1 MDKEQELIIPL
12 SSDECG
18 ASGGEADSDEDVV
31 TSYPQVYSA
40 VSGESDAML
49 PTAPRPPAGPLP
61 TISVTPHSPAAA
73 PRAYASVLEDSLQQ
87 VRELHETVQLMRNAT
102 ASSSNYQHNP
112 REFAAFAL
120 NPLLAQVARLSA
132 SCPILNEAGQ
142 EPEILGGSLGSS
154 PLHQPP
160 SRKGSGT
167 QDWLSQPETQR
178 RKSWTALEDLSGTG
192 KVKHT
197 RQRSISLSSMESEAD
212 ESSLIDNVDGS
223 TVRLLGPD
231 APIIIRHRTR
241 ASTGGASTHSL
252 NEADLQND
260 FNKIKA
266 KRDAE
271 QLRLL
276 PQRLPLQKSVSTPS
290 IIAVRDLAPEPTLAG
305 GQPTLP
311 ILMSRGRPSGTES
324 ETEEEGSRSSHTH
337 YDINYKEQFN
347 HLHNIAYDRHIEKR
361 RKRGSLFFRK
371 KKDKTKKFTHQWVSA
386 CYGSSQTCDMCTKPL
401 GNKPALYCDTCG
413 TTVHQNTCKDSIVE
427 CINVKIKGAKSTSK
441 LSGFGVPL
449 TSSKN
454 PSSKR
459 GSNAVPNSMTTSS
472 SQILCDDKDSDAHG
486 HHDATNFGEDVALV
500 QSEFLSDTTVT
511 ASDLCS
517 DLSLGLHENEP
528 DTWTPHAGK
537 EVTRKM
543 KDKEV
548 KRQEHIYEFILTEK
562 HHCMTLLVMQK
573 IFVEGLQKYFN
584 LGPGLERMFPRLA
597 DLTELH
603 LGLLSKLRQ
612 RQRESPVVNSIADI
626 LLEQFS
632 NENAAKLKSAYGE
645 FCSRHR
651 DAVEMYKYYV
661 QNDVKL
667 EEFVKH
673 CQTNPLLKKKG
684 IPECI
689 LFVTQRLTKYP
700 LLIEPLIKTSKEN
713 RQEQEALQKA
723 LALVKEILVEVDAQ
737 VAKKEK
743 EDRKLDIYHRI
754 DAKSSTIHRGH
765 KFKKS
770 DILQGNRSLK
780 FEGVAM
786 LMQGR
791 GKMQVVLVIVLSDV
805 LFFLQEN
812 SNKYTFFTPE
822 NKAGVVSLQK
832 LLVREKAGQDSRG
845 IYLISSNPADPE
857 MFELKVH
864 KPKDKQVWIQAIR
877 EAVQSCPEE
886 DEAANVSAED
896 KQQDKQHHVRNLIAL
911 LRQNDVEQALLL
923 EEKMHLQLR
932 LLEASGLEPPSPPT
946 YRHLVNENADTG
958 LMWKEVLTAVQE
970 VSQLASSLYATGT
983 NLSRSVSSAG
993 EHHSETYV
1001 SPILPKRAETFGG
1014 FDNNQAPLKVVASK
1028 KLLQSSIGAAPA
1040 TSPDFENLKP
1050 GDSRLF
1056 ERLPYRNCV
1065 ISGKPVING
1074 SSVNNESQQ
1083 SPQQNQ
1089 RQQQQQQIQ
1098 AQASQPQVQ
1107 QLNAPPDAP
1116 ALLSL
1121 GREQQT
1127 AAIQLSHYVYTL
1139 LCIIS
1144 QLMTTNGSL
1153 QAQLANLKGSD
1164 KQYRHNQQLEE
1175 LRNLQDKLS
1184 GEKASWAAMKEQE
1197 EKEIEEK
1204 RQGLLRLQEQVQ
1216 AEQNDINQQRDQL
1229 YRKMEVL
1236 TSQGLLISPN
1246 VAIPVAGQLDDSSKD
1261 SSEES
1266 SPQSSDTSSATSA
1279 LSSQSSMSHLTSVG
1293 EKRKESKW
1301 GKSNT
1306 QSKQLPLN
1314 LISATNQQ
1322 KVSQN
1327 LPVKQQIPLKL
1338 ASRLSTGGSESKL
1351 MSSGGPQQILP
1362 LKLSQDEKIRRTS
1375 TAGYQRLSENS
1386 FSPPS
1391 EESTPTTHSHFRT
1404 GSSPAMMQQ
1413 SPPSSGS
1420 SSQCQSPSSAKASR
1434 THTYPKLPDKFKV
1447 RGEQPLSQD
1456 EEVIYF

>member
-1 MDKEQELIIPL
+1 MDKERELLIHV

-18 ASGGEADSDEDVV
+18 GSGGEPDSDEDVV
-31 TSYPQVYSA
+31 TDYHADFDA
-40 VSGESDAML
+40 VAGDSRML
-49 PTAPRPPAGPLP
+49 PAAAPRPPAGPLP

-73 PRAYASVLEDSLQQ
+73 PRTYAVLEDSLQQ
-87 VRELHETVQLMRNAT
+87 VRELHESVQLMRNAT
-102 ASSSNYQHNP
+102 ASSTGFSHNS
-112 REFAAFAL
+112 REFAAFTL

-132 SCPILNEAGQ
+132 SCPALNEAGQ
-142 EPEILGGSLGSS
+142 EPDAFGGSLGSS

-160 SRKGSGT
+160 SRKGSGA
-167 QDWLSQPETQR
+167 QDWLVQPETQR
-178 RKSWTALEDLSGTG
+178 RKSWTALEDLSNTG
-192 KVKHT
+192 KMKHA

-231 APIIIRHRTR
+231 APIIIRHRAR
-241 ASTGGASTHSL
+241 VSTGGASTHSL

-266 KRDAE
+266 KREAE
-271 QLRLL
+271 HIRLL

-290 IIAVRDLAPEPTLAG
+290 IIAVRELAPEPVLVG
-305 GQPTLP
+305 VPPTLP
-311 ILMSRGRPSGTES
+311 LGRPSGTES
-324 ETEEEGSRSSHTH
+324 ETEEEGSRSGHMPH
-337 YDINYKEQFN
+337 YDVHYKQ
-347 HLHNIAYDRHIEKR
+347 HLHDIPYDRHSEKR

-371 KKDKTKKFTHQWVSA
+371 KKDKTKKASTHQWVSA
-386 CYGSSQTCDMCTKPL
+386 CYGSSHICDVCAKHL
-401 GNKPALYCDTCG
+401 SNKPALYCEICG
-413 TTVHQNTCKDSIVE
+413 TTVHQNTCKDNILE
-427 CINVKIKGAKSTSK
+427 CVSVKIKGAKSTSK

-449 TSSKN
+449 SSAKN
-454 PSSKR
+454 LSSKR
-459 GSNAVPNSMTTSS
+459 GSGSVPNPVSS
-472 SQILCDDKDSDAHG
+472 STSQILCDDKDSDSHHG
-486 HHDATNFGEDVALV
+486 HHDPTNFADDLALV
-500 QSEFLSDTTVT
+500 HSEFLSDTSVT

-517 DLSLGLHENEP
+517 DLSLRLHESEP
-528 DTWTPHAGK
+528 ETWTPHVGK
-537 EVTRKM
+537 EVSRKL
-543 KDKEV
+543 KEKEV

-573 IFVEGLQKYFN
+573 IFVDGLQKYFN
-584 LGPGLERMFPRLA
+584 LGPNLERMFPRLA

-603 LGLLSKLRQ
+603 LELLSRLRQ
-612 RQRESPVVNSIADI
+612 RQRESPVVSSIADI

-632 NENAAKLKSAYGE
+632 KEHAVKLKSAYGE

-651 DAVEMYKYYV
+651 DAVEIYKYYA
-661 QNDVKL
+661 QQDGRFG
-667 EEFVKH
+667 EFVKH

-700 LLIEPLIKTSKEN
+700 LLIEPLIKTSKDN
-713 RQEQEALQKA
+713 KQEQETLQKA
-723 LALVKEILVEVDAQ
+723 LSLVKEILVEVDAQ
-737 VAKKEK
+737 VAEKEK

-754 DAKSSTIHRGH
+754 DAKSFTIHRGH

-791 GKMQVVLVIVLSDV
+791 GKMQVVLVIVLTDV

-812 SNKYTFFTPE
+812 STKYSFFTPD

-864 KPKDKQVWIQAIR
+864 KPKDKQVWIHAIR
-877 EAVQSCPEE
+877 EAVQNCPEE
-886 DEAANVSAED
+886 EEDPSTLSAED
-896 KQQDKQHHVRNLIAL
+896 RQGLLNAKQHQVRNLIAL
-911 LRQNDVEQALLL
+911 LRQNDIEQALLL
-923 EEKMHLQLR
+923 EEKMSLQLK
-932 LLEASGLEPPSPPT
+932 LLAASGLEPPSPPA
-946 YRHLVNENADTG
+946 YRHLVSESADTG
-958 LMWKEVLTAVQE
+958 QMWKEE

-993 EHHSETYV
+993 EHQSETYV

-1014 FDNNQAPLKVVASK
+1014 FDNNQAPLKLMGK
-1028 KLLQSSIGAAPA
+1028 KLHQQSAAGAAPTA
-1040 TSPDFENLKP
+1040 TPDFENLKP

-1065 ISGKPVING
+1065 ITGKPLING
-1074 SSVNNESQQ
+1074 SAVNVNSNA
-1083 SPQQNQ
+1083 PP
-1089 RQQQQQQIQ
+1089 
-1098 AQASQPQVQ
+1098 ASQPMPAQGQ
-1107 QLNAPPDAP
+1107 RAPTNQLTAPPDAP

-1121 GREQQT
+1121 GREQQY

-1153 QAQLANLKGSD
+1153 QAQVSNMKGTD

-1184 GEKASWAAMKEQE
+1184 GEKASWAATREQE
-1197 EKEIEEK
+1197 EKELEEK
-1204 RQGLLRLQEQVQ
+1204 RQELLRLQEQIRV
-1216 AEQNDINQQRDQL
+1216 EQTDITQQRDQL

-1246 VAIPVAGQLDDSSKD
+1246 VAIPVTGQLDDSSKD
-1261 SSEES
+1261 
-1266 SPQSSDTSSATSA
+1266 
-1279 LSSQSSMSHLTSVG
+1279 
-1293 EKRKESKW
+1293 R
-1301 GKSNT
+1301 SNVP
-1306 QSKQLPLN
+1306 KQHLPLN
-1314 LISATNQQ
+1314 LISTTNQQ
-1322 KVSQN
+1322 KVSHTQN
-1327 LPVKQQIPLKL
+1327 LPIKQQIPLKL
-1338 ASRLSTGGSESKL
+1338 ASRLSSGATESPKPGQ
-1351 MSSGGPQQILP
+1351 GGPQQILP

-1375 TAGYQRLSENS
+1375 TSGYQRLSENS

-1391 EESTPTTHSHFRT
+1391 EETTPTGHSHIRT

-1420 SSQCQSPSSAKASR
+1420 SSQCQSPSGTKATR
-1434 THTYPKLPDKFKV
+1434 TNTYPKFPDKFKV
-1447 RGEQPLSQD
+1447 RGEQAPSQD